1 MTISV
6 RYRPT
11 DDLLLREADDSRST
25 ISDPTLSAATGH
37 EDSTPGY
44 DLGRTRA
51 TLHSDDVYG
60 RRRDGEKDRQA
71 ARQPAVQL
79 HTILTTL
86 VGASKLDQRDGLL
99 KALKADQDGASF
111 YARLA
116 DLYQMPDYVKAAL
129 ESANADPIFLE
140 WYPPIAAVISTLDGT
155 SDTNLGRFAPPTL
168 TEPMVKLYMCRTV
181 LPGDLEIAQLIDIR
195 TSITEAISQV
205 STASDIELTLQ
216 ARLLDIRHDAMNA
229 LREAEVFGIDVAKR
243 KLDTVMRQCDGKPS
257 SCSKNGQRR
266 PDLDN
271 CQKCL

>member
-1 MTISV
+1 MAKK
-6 RYRPT
+6 T
-11 DDLLLREADDSRST
+11 DKQYT
-25 ISDPTLSAATGH
+25 N
-37 EDSTPGY
+37 
-44 DLGRTRA
+44 
-51 TLHSDDVYG
+51 
-60 RRRDGEKDRQA
+60 
-71 ARQPAVQL
+71 PAIQL

-86 VGASKLDQRDGLL
+86 VGASKLNQRDGLL

-140 WYPPIAAVISTLDGT
+140 WYPPIAAVISTVDG
-155 SDTNLGRFAPPTL
+155 SSKTNLGRFAPPAL

-216 ARLLDIRHDAMNA
+216 ARLLDILHDAMNA
-229 LREAEVFGIDVAKR
+229 LQEAEVFGLDAAKR
-243 KLDTVMRQCDGKPS
+243 KLYTVIGNVTVNPVPAPKTDKEERIFTTVRSVCDEVFKWARFADNLGRIAGLLS
-257 SCSKNGQRR
+257 S
-266 PDLDN
+266 
-271 CQKCL
+271 